1 LKYKIGDIPLSL
13 NNMDKK
19 PNKYHVYRDALS
31 RIKTQQPS
39 AKNYSAK
46 ELETTQKEALE
57 YVDQLIS
64 DVARQK
70 KKKEREIEDISVRI
84 KRTKRKIKKSTSF
97 KDEKKKEEKL
107 AKLVK
112 KRTELRRLR
121 KNLVK
126 KEKRWRAVYSRIERE
141 ELLLIHRDKF
151 VSEKE
156 PDVTAA
162 AADED
167 EKNNLFNIL
176 FTEDDEKTEDSL
188 LWSEEEEKK
197 SASSSESE
205 SASEEEEEI
214 SNDMIIELKQQEEE
228 EETEEE
234 SLYKKIFPFDQFW
247 EESWTWVWNKK
258 RYLPYETPALYIGKK
273 DNNYLFLTQLKAD
286 TKGKKKQLF
295 VVTVIHTVEEFKHAS
310 FINELIFKCHDYYLT
325 ELYENRRIYAILPDY
340 EFVTHFKKT
349 EPELLEILPAVPE
362 QERKWPLQVQGVQY
376 FNHSLESALMTML
389 LNRKEKL
396 AVLYFLSL
404 GLAELKRLW
413 GIEYNALSIKNVC
426 IEKHPDINQTYDVYS
441 KERRPPLQSLYRARL
456 QYSSTLTQRSEHSK
470 EMLENDDYR
479 GFSELLPFMGFNSK
493 DLTFLQN
500 LLNAHPLRISFEL
513 LQNTLLLLSGKDLY

>member
-1 LKYKIGDIPLSL
+1 
-13 NNMDKK
+13 MEKK

-31 RIKTQQPS
+31 RIKTRQPE
-39 AKNYSAK
+39 AKYYSFTDM
-46 ELETTQKEALE
+46 ETTQKEALA
-57 YVDQLIS
+57 YVDELIS
-64 DVARQK
+64 DVVHQK
-70 KKKEREIEDISVRI
+70 KKKEREIEAISTRI
-84 KRTKRKIKKSTSF
+84 KRAKRKLKKQTNF
-97 KDEKKKEEKL
+97 KGRKKKEEKL
-107 AKLVK
+107 AKLEK

-121 KNLVK
+121 KNLGK
-126 KEKRWRAVYSRIERE
+126 KEKRWRVVYSEIERE
-141 ELLLIHRDKF
+141 ELVVVHMDKF
-151 VSEKE
+151 
-156 PDVTAA
+156 PDEENSDVASA
-162 AADED
+162 VDED
-167 EKNNLFNIL
+167 ENNNLFNIL
-176 FTEDDEKTEDSL
+176 FTEDDEKDENSL
-188 LWSEEEEKK
+188 LWSQEEDKQ
-197 SASSSESE
+197 SASSS
-205 SASEEEEEI
+205 SASSSSEEEEEEEEI
-214 SNDMIIELKQQEEE
+214 SNNMAIELKQEEE
-228 EETEEE
+228 EQTEEN
-234 SLYKKIFPFDQFW
+234 SLYKKIFSFDQFW
-247 EESWTWVWNKK
+247 EESWTWAWNKK

-286 TKGKKKQLF
+286 TKGEKKQLF

-376 FNHSLESALMTML
+376 FNHSLESALMTMS
-389 LNRKEKL
+389 LNRKEKM

-413 GIEYNALSIKNVC
+413 GIEYNALSIKNVS
-426 IEKHPDINQTYDVYS
+426 IEKNPDKNQTYDVYGEGEN
-441 KERRPPLQSLYRARL
+441 KWRPLLKSLYRARL
-456 QYSSTLTQRSEHSK
+456 QYSSTLTQRTEHSK

-500 LLNAHPLRISFEL
+500 LLDAHPLRISFEL
-513 LQNTLLLLSGKDLY
+513 LQNTLLSLSGKDLY